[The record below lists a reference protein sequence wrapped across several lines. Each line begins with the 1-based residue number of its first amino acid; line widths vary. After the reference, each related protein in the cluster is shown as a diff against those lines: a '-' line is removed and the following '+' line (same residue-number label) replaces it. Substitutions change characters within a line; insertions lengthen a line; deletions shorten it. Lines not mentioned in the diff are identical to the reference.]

1 MRRNMLR
8 QGAAIVMAVLLVM
21 PALPVRAQ
29 ARKGMAAA
37 AGAEAGY
44 AVEAAFDLEGAE
56 NAIEAA
62 HVMAVRDGN
71 IIPVIE
77 GSVDGA
83 YRLAAAFASLDDEIV
98 GGGGKP

>member
-44 AVEAAFDLEGAE
+44 AVEAVSVLAGA
-56 NAIEAA
+56 
-62 HVMAVRDGN
+62 GN
-71 IIPVIE
+71 TAEV
-77 GSVDGA
+77 
-83 YRLAAAFASLDDEIV
+83 AFAALDDEIV
-98 GGGGKP
+98 GGG